1 MYRGLYIYFILKYI
15 TTLIVYPCKAETQTE
30 QNLNFLEPEKSVQQ
44 KNQVPAVPSSTAE
57 QEKEVDIPI
66 VIVEDIP
73 PSAVATD
80 SQNCATQPNTVQKII
95 IPTETILTSATYK
108 PEIPTDKPK
117 GPSPTRLLPSR
128 SENRKSSIPSAASE
142 LGIRTS
148 PDKSI
153 GEGKHVIQ

>member
-1 MYRGLYIYFILKYI
+1 
-15 TTLIVYPCKAETQTE
+15 
-30 QNLNFLEPEKSVQQ
+30 
-44 KNQVPAVPSSTAE
+44 VPLSE
-57 QEKEVDIPI
+57 NEKEVDIPI

-73 PSAVATD
+73 PSVVTPD
-80 SQNCATQPNTVQKII
+80 SPNCATLPNTVQNTI
-95 IPTETILTSATYK
+95 IPTETIETSATYK

-128 SENRKSSIPSAASE
+128 SENRKSSISSAASE

>member
-1 MYRGLYIYFILKYI
+1 
-15 TTLIVYPCKAETQTE
+15 
-30 QNLNFLEPEKSVQQ
+30 
-44 KNQVPAVPSSTAE
+44 VPTSTVE

-73 PSAVATD
+73 PNAVATD

-95 IPTETILTSATYK
+95 IPTETTSATYK

>member
-1 MYRGLYIYFILKYI
+1 MV
-15 TTLIVYPCKAETQTE
+15 VYPSKAETQTE
-30 QNLNFLEPEKSVQQ
+30 QNLNFLEPDKSAQQ
-44 KNQVPAVPSSTAE
+44 KTPAVPIFD

-73 PSAVATD
+73 PSAVTD
-80 SQNCATQPNTVQKII
+80 SQNCETLPNTVQKII
-95 IPTETILTSATYK
+95 IPTETIETTSATNK
-108 PEIPTDKPK
+108 AETPIEKPK

-153 GEGKHVIQ
+153 GEGKLMLFNNMI